1 MAFLRLFRGV
11 LQFATGG
18 ESHGWGS
25 FVEVDTHGVAPLGDQ
40 FHLLAQELAQQG
52 DAAIAFDEMLLGMER
67 DGALAGLGLEVA
79 RKPLMLFRRELLP
92 QLAALARAH
101 AAQVTFLAD
110 APRDVDAKMRVVD
123 RQGPA
128 DRFDTADQA
137 RPGNAGAR

>member
-1 MAFLRLFRGV
+1 MAFLRLLCSV

-18 ESHGWGS
+18 ESHRRYL
-25 FVEVDTHGVAPLGDQ
+25 FVEAHARGVVSLGDQ
-40 FHLLAQELAQQG
+40 LHLLAQELAQQG

-79 RKPLMLFRRELLP
+79 RKPLVFFRRELLP

-101 AAQVTFLAD
+101 AAQLALLPH
-110 APRDVDAKMRVVD
+110 APRHIDAKVRTVD

-128 DRFDTADQA
+128 DRFDT
-137 RPGNAGAR
+137 